1 MKTPFATKISPA
13 RTIKIEAE
21 SQSDF
26 QDPNISAP
34 DSFGQ
39 LPVDVFENKHEI
51 RVVAPLAGV
60 DIDEVE
66 IVINN
71 DVLTIKGKRE
81 LDSEITALKGVDY
94 YAQECLWGEFSRSII
109 LPLHAETNQIEATQ
123 KNHILYIR
131 IPKKPAVQMRI
142 VRIKSK

>member
-1 MKTPFATKISPA
+1 MKTPFATKVTPS
-13 RTIKIEAE
+13 RTIKIGLDSEGVSE
-21 SQSDF
+21 
-26 QDPNISAP
+26 DPNISTP
-34 DSFGQ
+34 ENTGQ
-39 LPVDVFENKHEI
+39 LPVDVLENKEEI
-51 RVVAPLAGV
+51 HVVAPLAGV

-81 LDSEITALKGVDY
+81 MDSEVTNLRGVDY
-94 YAQECLWGEFSRSII
+94 YAQECFWGQFSRSII
-109 LPLHAETNQIEATQ
+109 LPLHADTNQIEATQ

>member
-1 MKTPFATKISPA
+1 MKTPFAIKVTPAKTIRIGRKEEAKKEPDIS
-13 RTIKIEAE
+13 T
-21 SQSDF
+21 
-26 QDPNISAP
+26 P

-39 LPVDVFENKHEI
+39 LPVDVLENRDEI
-51 RVVAPLAGV
+51 HVVAPLAGV

-81 LDSEITALKGVDY
+81 LDPGITTLKGVDY
-94 YAQECLWGEFSRSII
+94 YAQECFWGEFSRSVI
-109 LPLHAETNQIEATQ
+109 LPMHADTSQIEATQ

-131 IPKKPAVQMRI
+131 IPKKPTVQMRI
-142 VRIKSK
+142 VRIQSK